1 MDVIEAEEY
10 FHLGL
15 AHEVDNELT
24 TISVKQIEYE
34 KEVESLLSNPLTG
47 SFDIQKLQSD
57 MADVKT
63 RVKDHKK
70 SVLLKKREVFP
81 PSSLSSFENY
91 LLTKAEI
98 NAICQASSSDGDQQD
113 SDMDKTPTASPSDLS
128 LVGDGEPGLP
138 VTPPDLSLGVAELS
152 LGAV

>member
-57 MADVKT
+57 IADVKT

-70 SVLLKKREVFP
+70 SVLL
-81 PSSLSSFENY
+81 LGM
-91 LLTKAEI
+91 TKAEI